1 MKNIIVLLFVFFSA
15 LTHAQNSKFKFGVHA
30 GLNYS
35 GLRGY
40 SIPSE
45 FEQQYD
51 ENAAFAYLG
60 GVSLEYQLQ
69 EKLCLR
75 VELNY
80 ERKSQKADNTM
91 EIRFNFDQEPQ
102 LYNFT
107 TRKNYD
113 YLIVPVLVK
122 YSFTDKNSFF
132 VNAGPF
138 VGFLLKA
145 IQTNDFN
152 VPGFVDRPDLD
163 LSNDYKKLDYGLTVG
178 LGKHFDIGTQNSIHF
193 EIRNNLGLA
202 KINKNDVWNGGH
214 VRTNSLSFMVG
225 YSF

>member
-1 MKNIIVLLFVFFSA
+1 MKKGIVVLFVLFS
-15 LTHAQNSKFKFGVHA
+15 LFTFAQTTKLRFGVHA

-40 SIPSE
+40 TIPADITS
-45 FEQQYD
+45 QYD
-51 ENAAFAYLG
+51 ESAAFGYLG
-60 GVSLEYQLQ
+60 GISLTYPLKEKVS
-69 EKLCLR
+69 LR

-80 ERKSQKADNTM
+80 ERKTQKADNIV
-91 EIRFNFDQEPQ
+91 EIRNSFEEPAQ
-102 LYNFT
+102 LYDFT
-107 TRKNYD
+107 SKRHFD
-113 YLIVPVLVK
+113 YLVMPILLH
-122 YSFTDKNSFF
+122 YQFTDNNSFF
-132 VNAGPF
+132 VNGGPF
-138 VGFLLKA
+138 VGYLLKA
-145 IQTNDFN
+145 TLTSDIEAPELNAD
-152 VPGFVDRPDLD
+152 VD

-178 LGKHFDIGTQNSIHF
+178 LGKHFDIGSQNSIHL

>member
-1 MKNIIVLLFVFFSA
+1 MKKGIVVLFVLFS
-15 LTHAQNSKFKFGVHA
+15 LFTFAQTTKFRFGVHA

-40 SIPSE
+40 TIPADITS
-45 FEQQYD
+45 QYD
-51 ENAAFAYLG
+51 ESAAFGYLG
-60 GVSLEYQLQ
+60 GISLAYPLKEKVS
-69 EKLCLR
+69 LR

-80 ERKSQKADNTM
+80 ERKTQKADNLV
-91 EIRFNFDQEPQ
+91 EIRNSFDEPAQ
-102 LYNFT
+102 LYDFT
-107 TRKNYD
+107 SKRHFD
-113 YLIVPVLVK
+113 YLVMPILLH
-122 YSFTDKNSFF
+122 YQFTDKNSFF
-132 VNAGPF
+132 VNGGPF
-138 VGFLLKA
+138 VGYLLKA
-145 IQTNDFN
+145 TLTSDIEAPELNAD
-152 VPGFVDRPDLD
+152 VD

-178 LGKHFDIGTQNSIHF
+178 LGKHFDIGSQNSIHL

>member
-1 MKNIIVLLFVFFSA
+1 MKKGIVVLFVLFS
-15 LTHAQNSKFKFGVHA
+15 LFTFAQTTKLRFGVHA

-40 SIPSE
+40 TIPADITS
-45 FEQQYD
+45 QYD
-51 ENAAFAYLG
+51 ESAAFGYLG
-60 GVSLEYQLQ
+60 GISLTYPLKEKVS
-69 EKLCLR
+69 LR

-80 ERKSQKADNTM
+80 ERKTQKADNIV
-91 EIRFNFDQEPQ
+91 EIRNSFEEPAQ
-102 LYNFT
+102 LYDFT
-107 TRKNYD
+107 SKRHFD
-113 YLIVPVLVK
+113 YLVIPILLH
-122 YSFTDKNSFF
+122 YQFTDKNSFF
-132 VNAGPF
+132 VNGGPF
-138 VGFLLKA
+138 VGYLLKA
-145 IQTNDFN
+145 TLTSDIE
-152 VPGFVDRPDLD
+152 VPELNADVD

-178 LGKHFDIGTQNSIHF
+178 LGKHFDIGSQNSIHL

>member
-1 MKNIIVLLFVFFSA
+1 MKKGIVVLFVLFS
-15 LTHAQNSKFKFGVHA
+15 LVTFAQTKKLRFGVHA

-40 SIPSE
+40 TIPADIAS
-45 FEQQYD
+45 QYD
-51 ENAAFAYLG
+51 ESAAFGYLG
-60 GVSLEYQLQ
+60 GISLTYPLKEKVS
-69 EKLCLR
+69 LR

-80 ERKSQKADNTM
+80 ERKTQKADNIV
-91 EIRFNFDQEPQ
+91 EIRNSFEEPAQ
-102 LYNFT
+102 LYDFT
-107 TRKNYD
+107 SKRHFD
-113 YLIVPVLVK
+113 YLVMPILLH
-122 YSFTDKNSFF
+122 YQFTDKNSFF
-132 VNAGPF
+132 VNGGPF
-138 VGFLLKA
+138 VGYLLNA
-145 IQTNDFN
+145 TLTSDLN
-152 VPGFVDRPDLD
+152 VPELNADVD

-178 LGKHFDIGTQNSIHF
+178 LGKHFDIGSQNSIHL

>member
-1 MKNIIVLLFVFFSA
+1 MKKGIVVLFVLFS
-15 LTHAQNSKFKFGVHA
+15 LFTFAQTKKLRFGVHA

-40 SIPSE
+40 TIPADITS
-45 FEQQYD
+45 QYD
-51 ENAAFAYLG
+51 ESAAFGYLG
-60 GVSLEYQLQ
+60 GISLTYPLKEKVS
-69 EKLCLR
+69 LR

-80 ERKSQKADNTM
+80 ERKTQKADNIV
-91 EIRFNFDQEPQ
+91 EIRNSFEEPAQ
-102 LYNFT
+102 LYDFT
-107 TRKNYD
+107 SKRHFD
-113 YLIVPVLVK
+113 YLVMPILIH
-122 YSFTDKNSFF
+122 YQFTDKNSFF
-132 VNAGPF
+132 VNGGPF
-138 VGFLLKA
+138 VGYLLKA
-145 IQTNDFN
+145 TLTSDIEAPELNAD
-152 VPGFVDRPDLD
+152 VD

-178 LGKHFDIGTQNSIHF
+178 LGKQFDIGSQNSIHL

>member
-1 MKNIIVLLFVFFSA
+1 MKKGIVVLFVLFSQF
-15 LTHAQNSKFKFGVHA
+15 TFAQTTKFRFGVHA

-40 SIPSE
+40 TIPADITS
-45 FEQQYD
+45 QYD
-51 ENAAFAYLG
+51 ESAAFGYLG
-60 GVSLEYQLQ
+60 GISLTYPLKEKVS
-69 EKLCLR
+69 LR

-80 ERKSQKADNTM
+80 ERKTQKADNIV
-91 EIRFNFDQEPQ
+91 EIRNSFEEPAQ

-107 TRKNYD
+107 SKRHFD
-113 YLIVPVLVK
+113 YLVMPILLH
-122 YSFTDKNSFF
+122 YQFTDKNSFF
-132 VNAGPF
+132 VNGGPF
-138 VGFLLKA
+138 VGHLLKA
-145 IQTNDFN
+145 TLTSDIEAPELNAD
-152 VPGFVDRPDLD
+152 VD

-178 LGKHFDIGTQNSIHF
+178 LGKHFDIGSQNSIHL

-214 VRTNSLSFMVG
+214 VQTNSLSFMVG

>member
-1 MKNIIVLLFVFFSA
+1 MKKGIVVLFVLFS
-15 LTHAQNSKFKFGVHA
+15 LFTFAQTKKLRFGVHA

-40 SIPSE
+40 TIPANITS
-45 FEQQYD
+45 QYD
-51 ENAAFAYLG
+51 ESAAFGYLG
-60 GVSLEYQLQ
+60 GISLTYPLKEKVS
-69 EKLCLR
+69 LR

-80 ERKSQKADNTM
+80 ERKTQKADNIV
-91 EIRFNFDQEPQ
+91 EIRNSFEEPAQ
-102 LYNFT
+102 LYDFT
-107 TRKNYD
+107 SKRHFD
-113 YLIVPVLVK
+113 YLVLPILLH
-122 YSFTDKNSFF
+122 YQFTDKNSFF
-132 VNAGPF
+132 VNGGPF
-138 VGFLLKA
+138 VGYLLKA
-145 IQTNDFN
+145 TLTSDLE
-152 VPGFVDRPDLD
+152 VPELNADVD

-178 LGKHFDIGTQNSIHF
+178 LGKNFDIDSQNSLHL

>member
-1 MKNIIVLLFVFFSA
+1 MKKDIVVLFVLFSVF
-15 LTHAQNSKFKFGVHA
+15 TYAQSSKLRFGVH
-30 GLNYS
+30 GGINYS

-40 SIPSE
+40 TIPST

-51 ENAAFAYLG
+51 ESAAFAYLG

-69 EKLCLR
+69 EKLSLR

-80 ERKSQKADNTM
+80 ERKSQKADNSM

-113 YLIVPVLVK
+113 YLIVPILLK
-122 YSFTDKNSFF
+122 YRFTDKNSFF
-132 VNAGPF
+132 VNGGPF
-138 VGFLLKA
+138 IGYLLKSTL
-145 IQTNDFN
+145 TNDLEIPNFETPN
-152 VPGFVDRPDLD
+152 EDMTKDSKKTDFGF
-163 LSNDYKKLDYGLTVG
+163 SAGVG
-178 LGKHFDIGTQNSIHF
+178 KNFELGNSKMIHV

-214 VRTNSLSFMVG
+214 ISTNSVNFIVGFSFN
-225 YSF
+225 

>member
-1 MKNIIVLLFVFFSA
+1 MKKGIVVLFVLFS
-15 LTHAQNSKFKFGVHA
+15 LFTFAQTTKLRFGVHS

-40 SIPSE
+40 TIPADITS
-45 FEQQYD
+45 QYD
-51 ENAAFAYLG
+51 ESAAFGYLG
-60 GVSLEYQLQ
+60 GISLTYPLKEKVS
-69 EKLCLR
+69 LR

-80 ERKSQKADNTM
+80 ERKTQKADNIV
-91 EIRFNFDQEPQ
+91 EIRNSFEEPAQ
-102 LYNFT
+102 LYDFT
-107 TRKNYD
+107 SKRHFD
-113 YLIVPVLVK
+113 YLVMPILLH
-122 YSFTDKNSFF
+122 YQFTDKNSFF
-132 VNAGPF
+132 VNGGPF
-138 VGFLLKA
+138 VGYLLKA
-145 IQTNDFN
+145 TLTSDIEAPELNAD
-152 VPGFVDRPDLD
+152 VD

-178 LGKHFDIGTQNSIHF
+178 LGKQFDIGSQNSIHL